1 MPQAFVQPGAL
12 TTVEQAAGRAALT
25 DLATGEVLTRTRLAR
40 VRAGPVASLVPQGL
54 RAFAVPSTLP
64 AGAVRPGD
72 HVDVLGTFGAGGAG
86 QPHTETVA
94 DGLEVLFVL
103 GAGQPGDQSGGSALN
118 LDVSGAGAG
127 SAVTLIVLVAPYQEE
142 KLAFA
147 RAFANLEVAI
157 TPPGATSLSESTGP
171 G

>member
-1 MPQAFVQPGAL
+1 V
-12 TTVEQAAGRAALT
+12 
-25 DLATGEVLTRTRLAR
+25 
-40 VRAGPVASLVPQGL
+40 
-54 RAFAVPSTLP
+54 
-64 AGAVRPGD
+64 GAVRAGD

-94 DGLEVLFVL
+94 EGLEVLFVL
-103 GAGQPGDQSGGSALN
+103 GSGEPGDQSGGDLS

-157 TPPGATSLSESTGP
+157 APPGEEPTPEPTPAG
-171 G
+171 